1 MCHLPNYLYQPPYGV
16 ATLAPE
22 ALDLLERLYRH
33 DADTLA
39 HSWRV
44 AGLSV
49 SLYARL
55 LDPQARSLSLQAL
68 HHAALLHDI
77 GKLSIPREL
86 LQAPRALIPEERCL
100 MQCHASE
107 GGLLLD
113 TLGEPLRTLSIEI
126 AVGHHECWDG
136 SGYPGQIMTKA
147 LPLHCRV
154 VGLMDVFDALASPRA
169 YKAGWPLDRLIALFV
184 AQAGRQF
191 DPQLIGRL
199 SPLWKELLAVHHQ
212 LLDQT
217 RSD

>member
-1 MCHLPNYLYQPPYGV
+1 MPNYLYQPPYGV

-55 LDPQARSLSLQAL
+55 LD
-68 HHAALLHDI
+68 
-77 GKLSIPREL
+77 
-86 LQAPRALIPEERCL
+86 
-100 MQCHASE
+100 
-107 GGLLLD
+107 

-136 SGYPGQIMTKA
+136 SGYPGQIMTQA

-154 VGLMDVFDALASPRA
+154 VGLMDVFDAVASPRA